1 MASVRVLCRGSSSQS
16 HGPLILLGGRGPGP
30 ESVADGHALA
40 LVHRGEFAEAEALA
54 RAAVDICAATDDINM
69 QRDCFVRLADVLAAA
84 GRAQGAE
91 AALHE
96 ALAPYE
102 RKSNVVTG

>member
-1 MASVRVLCRGSSSQS
+1 VSSA
-16 HGPLILLGGRGPGP
+16 
-30 ESVADGHALA
+30 V
-40 LVHRGEFAEAEALA
+40 EARRNPTA
-54 RAAVDICAATDDINM
+54 RSSCSAGVGQAPSPSPTATPSPSATDDINM

>member
-1 MASVRVLCRGSSSQS
+1 
-16 HGPLILLGGRGPGP
+16 
-30 ESVADGHALA
+30 
-40 LVHRGEFAEAEALA
+40 
-54 RAAVDICAATDDINM
+54 M